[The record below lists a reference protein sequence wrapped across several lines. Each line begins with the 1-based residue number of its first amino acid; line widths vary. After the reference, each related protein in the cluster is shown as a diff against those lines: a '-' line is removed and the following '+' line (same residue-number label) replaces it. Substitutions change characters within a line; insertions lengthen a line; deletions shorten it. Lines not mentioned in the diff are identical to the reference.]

1 MMGKRLW
8 LVVQLIW
15 CYMHE
20 FKINKVP
27 IDDMIKSESLR
38 AKKLRIEILPL
49 KLRVA
54 QEHWK
59 CLVNK
64 VEHFCLQTM
73 IMHLQALH

>member
-1 MMGKRLW
+1 M
-8 LVVQLIW
+8 VQLIW

-54 QEHWK
+54 QECWK
-59 CLVNK
+59 HLVNK
-64 VEHFCLQTM
+64 DEHFHLQHA
-73 IMHLQALH
+73 IMHLLASC